1 MQRTLREHI
10 DYLEQKIETLKSQL
24 NQTGTSLHDLNETG
38 IDIGIAERSLVH
50 FRKAY
55 ELEMKLSRAVER
67 GRSEQAPPSDTSAD
81 R

>member
-10 DYLEQKIETLKSQL
+10 DYLEQKIETLKGHLAEPDRSF
-24 NQTGTSLHDLNETG
+24 HDLEEIG
-38 IDIGIAERSLVH
+38 IDLGIAERSLMH

-55 ELEMKLSRAVER
+55 ELEMRVSRAVN
-67 GRSEQAPPSDTSAD
+67 RS